1 MTKIAKPNDI
11 LHFWFE
17 ESDSEQHFNG
27 GEAFDKEIL
36 DRFKKTIEAAKRCEL
51 WTWRKTVQG
60 RLAEIIVLD
69 QFSRNVYRKGAEAY
83 SSDSMACVLAQE
95 LMQHEDFDQLSD
107 NEKHF
112 ALMPFMHSESL
123 RIHEELAIPCF
134 ERLDDQE
141 AMDFERRHKEQIEK
155 FGRYPFRN
163 EVLGRESTPEEK
175 SFMETED
182 NF

>member
-1 MTKIAKPNDI
+1 MTKIAQPDDI
-11 LHFWFE
+11 LHFWFD
-17 ESDSEQHFNG
+17 ESNPEQHFNG
-27 GEAFDKEIL
+27 GETFDKEIS
-36 DRFKKTIEAAKRCEL
+36 DRFKETIEAAKRCEL
-51 WTWRKTVQG
+51 WTWRKTAQG

-69 QFSRNVYRKGAEAY
+69 QFSRNIYREDTQAY

-95 LMQHEDFDQLSD
+95 LIQHEDFNQLND

-112 ALMPFMHSESL
+112 ALLPFMHSESL

-134 ERLDDQE
+134 EKLGDPDV
-141 AMDFERRHKEQIEK
+141 MDFEIKHKEQIEK

-163 EVLGRESTPEEK
+163 EALGRKSTAEEK
-175 SFMETED
+175 AFIETEE